1 MRQPYSS
8 ESLISSDHVDV
19 DRIDTRGA
27 TTFFVVDTRTYAGYF
42 APELSAW
49 LVGWAPADFDGREV
63 AAWAQ
68 AQDGAA
74 IAWTLDAFQPTAC
87 LDGEIAAWRSRTPG
101 YIYLLD
107 QPKGRDGLWPIAPIA
122 EVAAGTPIR
131 HPENSL
137 ALAFRRPLDAAEIA
151 QLCDR
156 ARFFVRHFVR
166 PAEIRLDIDQR
177 IVELNVDD
185 IFRTPAEPIALLG
198 FRIITVAV
206 DGTRSVETSPA

>member
-1 MRQPYSS
+1 MRHPYRS
-8 ESLISSDHVDV
+8 ESLISSDRVDV
-19 DRIDTRGA
+19 DGIDTRGA
-27 TTFFVVDTRTYAGYF
+27 NTFFVVDTRIYAGYF

-68 AQDGAA
+68 ARDAAA
-74 IAWTLDAFQPTAC
+74 IAWMRDAFQPTAC
-87 LDGEIAAWRSRTPG
+87 LDGEIAAWRTRTPG
-101 YIYLLD
+101 YTYLLD

-122 EVAAGTPIR
+122 CVAAGTPIR

-137 ALAFRRPLDAAEIA
+137 ALAFRRPLDATEIA

-206 DGTRSVETSPA
+206 DGTRSVEACPV

>member
-1 MRQPYSS
+1 MRHPYRS
-8 ESLISSDHVDV
+8 ESLISSDRVDV
-19 DRIDTRGA
+19 DGIDTRGA
-27 TTFFVVDTRTYAGYF
+27 NTFFVVDTRIYAGYF

-68 AQDGAA
+68 ARDAAA
-74 IAWTLDAFQPTAC
+74 IAWMRDAFQPTAC
-87 LDGEIAAWRSRTPG
+87 LDGEIAAWRTRTPG
-101 YIYLLD
+101 YTYLLD

-137 ALAFRRPLDAAEIA
+137 ALAFRRPLDATEIA

-206 DGTRSVETSPA
+206 DGTRSVEACPV

>member
-1 MRQPYSS
+1 MRRTYCS
-8 ESLISSDHVDV
+8 ETLIKPDHVDV

-27 TTFFVVDTRTYAGYF
+27 TTFFVADTRIYASYF

-68 AQDGAA
+68 ARDGAE
-74 IAWTLDAFQPTAC
+74 IAWTRDAFQPAAC
-87 LDGEIAAWRSRTPG
+87 VDGEIAAWRTRTPG
-101 YIYLLD
+101 YTYLLD
-107 QPKGRDGLWPIAPIA
+107 HPKGRDGLWPAIPIA
-122 EVAAGTPIR
+122 EAAVGTTIR

-166 PAEIRLDIDQR
+166 PTEIRLDINER
-177 IVELNVDD
+177 IVALGIDD
-185 IFRTPAEPIALLG
+185 IFRAPDEPIELLG
-198 FRIITVAV
+198 FRIIAIAAN
-206 DGTRSVETSPA
+206 GTRSVETSPA